1 MNRADTLARV
11 LDKYKLSHPIPAELQ
26 QGMMKAQKRSLVE
39 ILKKNKKYSLFS
51 MMSLGLYFWLRRS
64 GIGISLAKCMIITSL
79 ASLAAASF
87 LIGGTYYALQHI
99 SSMNQKPLESPAPS
113 VPKTALPASEDV
125 HPPNDRGEQKEEKAA
140 APAVTIIPL
149 GFKPLTASAADSD
162 IASPLTKTL
171 LKELRKLKGR
181 KNVILLKGGEGKEKV
196 QMMLLGS
203 LSRRGEE
210 YRVSARLIDTESSE
224 VLYSFTE
231 GLNKKEQMG
240 ELCRD
245 MAEKIAGNL
254 K

>member
-99 SSMNQKPLESPAPS
+99 SSIPSPSALQP
-113 VPKTALPASEDV
+113 PGPYLAAGPGTA
-125 HPPNDRGEQKEEKAA
+125 H
-140 APAVTIIPL
+140 
-149 GFKPLTASAADSD
+149 
-162 IASPLTKTL
+162 
-171 LKELRKLKGR
+171 
-181 KNVILLKGGEGKEKV
+181 GG
-196 QMMLLGS
+196 
-203 LSRRGEE
+203 
-210 YRVSARLIDTESSE
+210 
-224 VLYSFTE
+224 
-231 GLNKKEQMG
+231 
-240 ELCRD
+240 
-245 MAEKIAGNL
+245 KIAL
-254 K
+254 LF